1 MSVQI
6 YKQHRRDRFLS
17 SSTLIHNFCIALIT
31 GVVCAVR
38 AEATADG
45 SFIAIMLAI
54 TQFRIIYKR
63 THEFFF
69 ICVSF
74 RLRKFLLVAWII
86 KELWGLRAHRI
97 FFRV

>member
-6 YKQHRRDRFLS
+6 YKQCADRFLS

-31 GVVCAVR
+31 DGVVYAVR

-54 TQFRIIYKR
+54 TQFRIIYINAH
-63 THEFFF
+63 TSFFLYM
-69 ICVSF
+69 CVIPPAKIPRS
-74 RLRKFLLVAWII
+74 L
-86 KELWGLRAHRI
+86 GL
-97 FFRV
+97 